1 MAEVRTV
8 RRYEPMVGDYL
19 TDGRR
24 LFQILLI
31 DGSRAVVENCRT
43 EVAGEH
49 DMAHVRKMKL
59 VRRSREGVDGFA

>member
-1 MAEVRTV
+1 MADQGTL

-31 DGSRAVVENCRT
+31 DGPRAVVENCRT
-43 EVAGEH
+43 EVTGEH
-49 DMAHVRKMKL
+49 DMAVVRKMKL